1 MNKPGEIR
9 TLLTNAVPTLRQNP
23 ESLHIFVEN
32 GNINATGAGLNLSF
46 EYQFDLLILITDYAG
61 HADSL
66 IVPLLAWCRDNQPE
80 LLMNDERRE
89 GFRFKAEQLTHST
102 ADVEITLKLTE
113 RVKVYPGETGGVII
127 EHLPEPTL
135 VGSPDGITWEL
146 FVNSGTQTNPD
157 WQLLSDANE

>member
-1 MNKPGEIR
+1 MNKHGEIR

-46 EYQFDLLILITDYAG
+46 EYRFDLLILITDYAG

-80 LLMNDERRE
+80 LLMNDDRRD
-89 GFRFKAEQLTHST
+89 GFKFKAEQLTHNT

-113 RVKVYPGETGGVII
+113 RVKVYPGEAGGVII
-127 EHLPEPTL
+127 EHLPEPPL
-135 VGSPDGITWEL
+135 IGSPDGITWEL
-146 FVNSGTQTNPD
+146 LMNAGTQTNPD
-157 WQLLSDANE
+157 WQLLSDTNE

>member
-1 MNKPGEIR
+1 MNKPGQVRE
-9 TLLTNAVPTLRQNP
+9 LLTNAVPELKRKP

-46 EYQFDLLILITDYAG
+46 EYQFELLILITDYAG

-80 LLMNDERRE
+80 LLMNDDRRD
-89 GFRFKAEQLTHST
+89 GFKFKAEQLTHNT

-113 RVKVYPGETGGVII
+113 RVKVYPGENGAVNI
-127 EHLPEPTL
+127 EHLPEPPL
-135 VGSPDGITWEL
+135 IGSPDGINWAL
-146 FVNSGTQTNPD
+146 FMNGGTMTQPEWD
-157 WQLLSDANE
+157 HLR

>member
-1 MNKPGEIR
+1 MNKPGQVRE
-9 TLLTNAVPTLRQNP
+9 LLTNAVPELKRNP

-46 EYQFDLLILITDYAG
+46 EYQFELLILITDYAG

-80 LLMNDERRE
+80 LLMNDDRRD
-89 GFRFKAEQLTHST
+89 GFKFKAEQLTHNT

-113 RVKVYPGETGGVII
+113 RVKVYPGENGAVNI
-127 EHLPEPTL
+127 EHLPEPPL
-135 VGSPDGITWEL
+135 IGSPDGINWAL
-146 FVNSGTQTNPD
+146 FMNGGTMTQPEWD
-157 WQLLSDANE
+157 HLR

>member
-1 MNKPGEIR
+1 MNKPGQVR
-9 TLLTNAVPTLRQNP
+9 DLLTKAVPELNRNP

-46 EYQFDLLILITDYAG
+46 EYQFELLILITDYAG

-80 LLMNDERRE
+80 LLMNDDRRD
-89 GFRFKAEQLTHST
+89 GFKFRAEQLTHNT

-113 RVKVYPGETGGVII
+113 RVKVYPGDNNTVNI
-127 EHLPEPTL
+127 EHLPEPAL
-135 VGSPDGITWEL
+135 IGAPDGITWEI
-146 FVNSGTQTNPD
+146 FANMGTETNKD
-157 WQLLSDANE
+157 WTLASDITV